1 MKAGTTVSL
10 AEIRRR
16 TVAAQHYATRSRSGT
31 SAELLAAVDRAGC
44 IQLDSISTV
53 ERSHRLTLGA
63 RIGAY
68 PEDAVSRLMRSGR
81 IFEYWAHEACLLPTE
96 DYPMHRWRMARH
108 SHSHPWYG
116 AVLDREPEL
125 TERVLA
131 EIRERGPLGSRHFDG
146 KGSPGAAEGGPVSQP
161 GAGGSAAGASSSVM
175 WNWKPAKVVL
185 EALHSAGRLAIAG
198 RESFQRLYDLP
209 ERVLPAQALDGRIPG
224 EDEYVRWATL
234 RGVEARGALTEA
246 AVAEMWRLAGG
257 AARVRPHA
265 DALIAEGKLVRA
277 EVDDGKAPVLF
288 PADGPRV
295 DGRLPSA
302 LLLSPFDNL
311 LWDRVFLE
319 RVFGFRHVIE
329 VYKREHERVYGYY
342 VLPLLRRDRL
352 VGRADLKHDRSEGV
366 LLVRSFH
373 REPGVRGQ
381 LDDTLDAALA
391 RLARVVGAGAV
402 AR

>member
-16 TVAAQHYATRSRSGT
+16 TVAAQHYATRSRSAT
-31 SAELLAAVDRAGC
+31 PAELLAAVDRAAC

-53 ERSHRLTLGA
+53 ERSHRLALGA

-68 PEDAVSRLMRSGR
+68 PEDAVSRLMRGGR
-81 IFEYWAHEACLLPTE
+81 IFEYWAHEACLLPAE

-108 SHSHPWYG
+108 AHSHPWHG
-116 AVLDREPEL
+116 NVLERDPEL
-125 TERVLA
+125 AERVLA

-146 KGSPGAAEGGPVSQP
+146 KGSGT
-161 GAGGSAAGASSSVM
+161 M

-185 EALHSAGRLAIAG
+185 EALHSAGRLSIAS

-209 ERVLPAQALDGRIPG
+209 ERVLPAQLLDARIPS

-246 AVAEMWRLAGG
+246 AIAEMWRLAGG

-277 EVDDGKAPVLF
+277 EVEDGKTPVLV
-288 PADGPRV
+288 PGGKAGSN
-295 DGRLPSA
+295 GRLPSA

-366 LLVRSFH
+366 LRVRAFH

-402 AR
+402 ER

>member
-16 TVAAQHYATRSRSGT
+16 TVAAQHYASRARSGT
-31 SAELLAAVDRAGC
+31 SAELIAAVERAAC

-53 ERSHRLTLGA
+53 ERSHRITLGA
-63 RIGAY
+63 RVGAY

-81 IFEYWAHEACLLPTE
+81 IFEYWAHEACLLPTA
-96 DYPMHRWRMARH
+96 DYPMHRWRMARYA
-108 SHSHPWYG
+108 SSHPWHG
-116 AVLDREPEL
+116 NVLERDPRL

-131 EIRERGPLGSRHFDG
+131 EIRERGPVASRQFEG
-146 KGSPGAAEGGPVSQP
+146 KGSGT
-161 GAGGSAAGASSSVM
+161 M

-185 EALHSAGRLAIAG
+185 EALYSAGRLAIAG

-209 ERVLPAQALDGRIPG
+209 ERVLPESVLDGRIPS
-224 EDEYVRWATL
+224 EDEFTRWGTL
-234 RGVEARGALTEA
+234 RAVEARGALTEA
-246 AVAEMWRLAGG
+246 AVAEMWRLTGG
-257 AARVRPHA
+257 AGRIRPHA
-265 DALIAEGKLVRA
+265 DALIGEGKLVRA
-277 EVDDGKAPVLF
+277 QVEDGKAPVLL
-288 PADGPRV
+288 PV
-295 DGRLPSA
+295 DGRGPDGALPPA
-302 LLLSPFDNL
+302 VLLSPFENL
-311 LWDRVFLE
+311 LWDRAFLD
-319 RVFGFRHVIE
+319 RVFGFRHSIE

-366 LLVRSFH
+366 LRVRAFH